1 MSCFPFS
8 GSLCCVVFLV
18 FRAWQAE
25 KCDLGSSNR
34 LPGLGTTAYTDA
46 NILKVLIIGETLSSS
61 KANKHLFFSPSSHC
75 TALPFKNKARI
86 PL

>member
-8 GSLCCVVFLV
+8 GSLCYVVFLT
-18 FRAWQAE
+18 FKAWQAE

-34 LPGLGTTAYTDA
+34 LPGLGMTAYADA

-61 KANKHLFFSPSSHC
+61 KANKPLFFSPSSRC
-75 TALPFKNKARI
+75 TTLPFKSKARI